1 MSDKSTRNSV
11 LGGMFW
17 KFSERILTQG
27 ASFVVSLI
35 LARLLSPD
43 DHGLIALVQ
52 VFLNLAAV
60 FITCGFSTAL
70 VQKKDADDT
79 DFSTIF
85 YCSLLCSFVIY
96 GVLYAIAPL
105 VARFYAEPRITRL
118 LRIFA
123 LQVPLSVYHSIQS
136 AYISRHMLFRK
147 TFVSSLINSVLSG
160 AVGIGMALAGW
171 GVWALVGQSMMHTLI
186 NTVILAVMV
195 PWRPKRKVSAASAKS
210 LMKYGSGILGAELSA
225 AFFLELRTL
234 VVGGVF
240 SSAELA
246 YYNKGRQIPYL
257 LTANLSS
264 AVMTVMLPALSN
276 CNDDLIRVK
285 QMTRRSVKMLSY
297 ILVPCMF
304 GLSAVTEPMILLLY
318 TQKWAQT
325 IPFGQILAVGLCI
338 DIVGSL
344 PLQALKAI
352 GRSDVVLKLE
362 FWKKPVYVLLLLAGI
377 QFDVFT
383 LAVLMVLYDVYSVAV
398 NMVTMKKYIPYGLAE
413 QLRDLLPAYALG
425 TVMLVL
431 VYLIPST
438 GSLVLTLVIKIA
450 AGAAIYIAG
459 SVLFRVESFRYL
471 LNIGKGYLGK
481 KKKP

>member
-17 KFSERILTQG
+17 KFSERLLTQG

-60 FITCGFSTAL
+60 FISCGFSTAL
-70 VQKKDADDT
+70 IQKKDADDT

-85 YCSLLCSFVIY
+85 YCSLICSFVIY
-96 GVLYAIAPL
+96 GVLFAIAPL
-105 VARFYAEPRITRL
+105 VAAFYSEPSLTKL

-123 LQVPLSVYHSIQS
+123 LQVPLSVYNSVQV

-147 TFVSSLINSVLSG
+147 TFVSSMINAVLSG
-160 AVGIGMALAGW
+160 VVGIGMAMAGW

-186 NTVILAVMV
+186 NTAILAVMI
-195 PWRPKRKVSAASAKS
+195 PWRPKLLFSRDSAKK
-210 LMKYGSGILGAELSA
+210 LMKFGSGVLGAELSA

-234 VVGGVF
+234 VVGQVF
-240 SSAELA
+240 STADLA
-246 YYNKGRQIPYL
+246 YYNKGRQIPTL
-257 LTANLSS
+257 LTSNLSTTI
-264 AVMTVMLPALSN
+264 MTVMFPAMANRS
-276 CNDDLIRVK
+276 DDVLQVK
-285 QMTRRSVKMLSY
+285 QMAKRSVKMLSY

-304 GLSAVTEPMILLLY
+304 GLSAVMEPMILLLY
-318 TQKWAQT
+318 TEKWAQT
-325 IPFGQILAVGLCI
+325 IPFGQLLAVGLCV
-338 DIVGSL
+338 DIVGNL
-344 PLQALKAI
+344 PLQTLKAL
-352 GRSDVVLKLE
+352 GRSDVILKLE
-362 FWKKPVYVLLLLAGI
+362 VWKKPVYVALLLIGV

-383 LAVLMVLYDVYSVAV
+383 LAVLMVLYDFYSVAI
-398 NMVTMKKYIPYGLAE
+398 NMLQMKKYIPYGIKE

-425 TVMLVL
+425 TAMLVL
-431 VYLIPST
+431 VSLIPSFD
-438 GSLVLTLVIKIA
+438 SLILTLAVKIA
-450 AGAAIYIAG
+450 AGVAIYLAG
-459 SVLFRVESFRYL
+459 SILFRVESFHYL
-471 LNIGKGYLGK
+471 LDIVKGYLR

>member
-1 MSDKSTRNSV
+1 MSNQNIRNSV

-35 LARLLSPD
+35 LARLLSPN

-85 YCSLLCSFVIY
+85 YCSLLCSFLIY
-96 GVLYAIAPL
+96 GVLFAIAPL
-105 VARFYAEPRITRL
+105 VADFYSEPSLTRV

-123 LQVPLSVYHSIQS
+123 LQVPLSVYHSIQV

-147 TFVSSLINSVLSG
+147 TFVSSLINAVLSG
-160 AVGIGMALAGW
+160 AVGIGMAMAGW

-195 PWRPKRKVSAASAKS
+195 PWRPKWVFSMDSAKK
-210 LMKYGSGILGAELSA
+210 LMKFGSGVLGAELSA
-225 AFFLELRTL
+225 TFFLELRTL

-240 SSAELA
+240 STADLA
-246 YYNKGRQIPYL
+246 YYNKGRQIPTL
-257 LTANLSS
+257 LTANLSTTI
-264 AVMTVMLPALSN
+264 MTVMFPALANQS
-276 CNDDLIRVK
+276 DDLVQVK
-285 QMTRRSVKMLSY
+285 QMAKRSVKVLSY

-304 GLSAVTEPMILLLY
+304 GLSAVMEPMILLLY
-318 TQKWAQT
+318 TEKWAQT
-325 IPFGQILAVGLCI
+325 IPFGQLLAVGLCV

-344 PLQALKAI
+344 PLQTLKAI

-362 FWKKPVYVLLLLAGI
+362 FWKKPVYVLLLLIGV
-377 QFDVFT
+377 QFDVYT
-383 LAVLMVLYDVYSVAV
+383 LAVLMVLYDFYSVAI
-398 NMVTMKKYIPYGLAE
+398 NMLQMKKYLPYGLRE

-425 TVMLVL
+425 TVMMIL
-431 VYLIPST
+431 VYLLPSFN
-438 GSLVLTLVIKIA
+438 SLILTLVVKIA
-450 AGAAIYIAG
+450 AGAAIYLAG
-459 SVLFRVESFRYL
+459 SLVFRVDSFRYL
-471 LNIGKGYLGK
+471 LNIIKGYL

>member
-17 KFSERILTQG
+17 KFSERLLTQG

-60 FITCGFSTAL
+60 FISCGFSTAL
-70 VQKKDADDT
+70 IQKKDADDT

-85 YCSLLCSFVIY
+85 YCSLICSFVIY
-96 GVLYAIAPL
+96 GVLFAIAPL
-105 VARFYAEPRITRL
+105 VAAFYSEPSLTKL

-123 LQVPLSVYHSIQS
+123 LQVPLSVYNSVQV

-147 TFVSSLINSVLSG
+147 TFVSSMINAVLSG
-160 AVGIGMALAGW
+160 VVGIGMAMAGW

-186 NTVILAVMV
+186 NTAILAVMI
-195 PWRPKRKVSAASAKS
+195 PWRPKLLFSWDSAKK
-210 LMKYGSGILGAELSA
+210 LMKFGSGVLGAELSA

-234 VVGGVF
+234 VVGQVF
-240 SSAELA
+240 STADLA
-246 YYNKGRQIPYL
+246 YYNKGRQIPTL
-257 LTANLSS
+257 LTSNLSTTI
-264 AVMTVMLPALSN
+264 MTVMFPAMANRS
-276 CNDDLIRVK
+276 DDVLQVK
-285 QMTRRSVKMLSY
+285 QMAKRSVKMLSY

-304 GLSAVTEPMILLLY
+304 GLSAVMEPMILLLY
-318 TQKWAQT
+318 TEKWAQT
-325 IPFGQILAVGLCI
+325 IPFGQLLAVGLCV
-338 DIVGSL
+338 DIVGNL
-344 PLQALKAI
+344 PLQTLKAL
-352 GRSDVVLKLE
+352 GRSDVILKLE
-362 FWKKPVYVLLLLAGI
+362 VWKKPVYVALLLIGV

-383 LAVLMVLYDVYSVAV
+383 LAVLMVLYDFYSVAI
-398 NMVTMKKYIPYGLAE
+398 NMLQMKKYIPYGIKE

-425 TVMLVL
+425 TAMLVL
-431 VYLIPST
+431 VFLIPSFE
-438 GSLVLTLVIKIA
+438 SLILTLAVKIA
-450 AGAAIYIAG
+450 AGVAIYLAG
-459 SVLFRVESFRYL
+459 SILFRVESFHYL
-471 LNIGKGYLGK
+471 LDIVKGYLR

>member
-1 MSDKSTRNSV
+1 MSNQNIRNSV

-35 LARLLSPD
+35 LARLLSPN

-85 YCSLLCSFVIY
+85 YCSLLCSFLIY
-96 GVLYAIAPL
+96 GVLFAIAPL
-105 VARFYAEPRITRL
+105 VADFYSEPSLTRI

-123 LQVPLSVYHSIQS
+123 LQVPLSVYHSIQV

-147 TFVSSLINSVLSG
+147 TFVSSLINAVLSG
-160 AVGIGMALAGW
+160 AVGIGMAMAGW

-195 PWRPKRKVSAASAKS
+195 PWRPKWVFSMDSAKK
-210 LMKYGSGILGAELSA
+210 LMKFGSGVLGAELSA
-225 AFFLELRTL
+225 TFFLELRTL

-240 SSAELA
+240 STADLA
-246 YYNKGRQIPYL
+246 YYNKGRQIPTL
-257 LTANLSS
+257 LTANLSTTI
-264 AVMTVMLPALSN
+264 MTVMFPALANQS
-276 CNDDLIRVK
+276 DDLVQVK
-285 QMTRRSVKMLSY
+285 QMAKRSVKVLSY

-304 GLSAVTEPMILLLY
+304 GLSAVMEPMILLLY
-318 TQKWAQT
+318 TEKWAQT
-325 IPFGQILAVGLCI
+325 IPFGQLLAVGLCV

-344 PLQALKAI
+344 PLQTLKAI

-362 FWKKPVYVLLLLAGI
+362 FWKKPVYVLLLLIGV
-377 QFDVFT
+377 QFDVYT
-383 LAVLMVLYDVYSVAV
+383 LAVLMVLYDFYSVAI
-398 NMVTMKKYIPYGLAE
+398 NMLQMKKYLPYGLRE

-425 TVMLVL
+425 TVMMIF
-431 VYLIPST
+431 VYLLPSFN
-438 GSLVLTLVIKIA
+438 SLILTLVVKIA
-450 AGAAIYIAG
+450 AGVAIYLAG
-459 SVLFRVESFRYL
+459 SLVFRVDSFRYL
-471 LNIGKGYLGK
+471 LNIIKGYL

>member
-1 MSDKSTRNSV
+1 MSNQNIRNSV

-35 LARLLSPD
+35 LARLLSPN

-85 YCSLLCSFVIY
+85 YCSLLCSFLIY
-96 GVLYAIAPL
+96 GVLFAIAPL
-105 VARFYAEPRITRL
+105 VADFYSEPSLTRI

-123 LQVPLSVYHSIQS
+123 LQVPLSVYHSIQV

-147 TFVSSLINSVLSG
+147 TFVSSLINAVLSG
-160 AVGIGMALAGW
+160 AVGIGMAMAGW
-171 GVWALVGQSMMHTLI
+171 GVWALVGQSMMHTII

-195 PWRPKRKVSAASAKS
+195 PWRPKWVFSLDSAKK
-210 LMKYGSGILGAELSA
+210 LMKFGSGVLGAELSA

-240 SSAELA
+240 STADLA
-246 YYNKGRQIPYL
+246 YYNKGRQIPTL
-257 LTANLSS
+257 LTANLSTTI
-264 AVMTVMLPALSN
+264 MTVMFPALANQS
-276 CNDDLIRVK
+276 DDLMQVK
-285 QMTRRSVKMLSY
+285 QMAKRSVKVLSY

-304 GLSAVTEPMILLLY
+304 GLSAVMEPMILLLY
-318 TQKWAQT
+318 TEKWAQT
-325 IPFGQILAVGLCI
+325 IPFGQLLAVGLCV

-344 PLQALKAI
+344 PLQTLKAI

-362 FWKKPVYVLLLLAGI
+362 FWKKPVYVLLLLIGV
-377 QFDVFT
+377 QFDVYT
-383 LAVLMVLYDVYSVAV
+383 LAVLMVLYDFYSVAI
-398 NMVTMKKYIPYGLAE
+398 NMLQMKKYLPYGLRE

-425 TVMLVL
+425 TVMMIL
-431 VYLIPST
+431 VYLLPSFN
-438 GSLVLTLVIKIA
+438 SLILTLVVKIA
-450 AGAAIYIAG
+450 AGAAIYLAG
-459 SVLFRVESFRYL
+459 SLVFRVDSFRYL
-471 LNIGKGYLGK
+471 LNIIKGYLK
-481 KKKP
+481 KKR